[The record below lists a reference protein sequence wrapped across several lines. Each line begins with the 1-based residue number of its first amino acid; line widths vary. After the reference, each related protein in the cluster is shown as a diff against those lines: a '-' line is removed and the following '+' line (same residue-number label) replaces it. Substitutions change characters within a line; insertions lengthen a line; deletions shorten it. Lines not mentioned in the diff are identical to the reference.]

1 MKKIKESELILTQDG
16 RIYHLGLRPEDLGDY
31 VITVGDPKRVER
43 VSRYFDRIE
52 LKNQKR
58 EFVTHTGILG
68 KKRISVIGTGIGPD
82 NIDIMLNEIDAL
94 KNIDFKTRKLK
105 KDFTKLHIIRMGT
118 SGALRKEIDV
128 DSIVVA
134 SHGLGLDGLLNF
146 YNYEKEEYQIK
157 FSEKLREHVPELFD
171 ISIPYFFEGS
181 RKLLNNIGEDF
192 TQGITMTAGGFY
204 GPQGRKL
211 RLDQKTHKII
221 DRISSFKCKKQYVTN
236 FEMETSAIY
245 GLAALMGHEALS
257 VNAIIAN
264 RVTMKFSND
273 PYTFVDKM
281 IKATIEKIDAL

>member
-1 MKKIKESELILTQDG
+1 MEKIKESELILTQEG
-16 RIYHLGLRPEDLGDY
+16 RIYHLGLHPEDLGDY

-43 VSRYFDRIE
+43 VSMHFDKIE

-58 EFVTHTGILG
+58 EFVTHTGFLG

-94 KNIDFKTRKLK
+94 KNVDFKTRKLK
-105 KDFTKLHIIRMGT
+105 ETFTKLYIIRMGT

-146 YNYEKEEYQIK
+146 YNYQKEEYQLM
-157 FSEKLREHVPELFD
+157 FSDKLKKHVPELFD

-181 RKLLNNIGEDF
+181 NQLLNKIGKDF
-192 TQGITMTAGGFY
+192 IHGITMTAGGFY

-211 RLDQKTHKII
+211 RLEQKTHDII
-221 DRISSFKCKKQYVTN
+221 DRMSNFKCKEQYVTN

-264 RVTMKFSND
+264 RVTMKFSKD
-273 PYTFVDKM
+273 PYTFIDKM
-281 IKATIEKIDAL
+281 IKTTMEKIEAM